1 MVVENVSSDAVRN
14 GTVNAR
20 LDRVK
25 LLRWPW
31 HMANIITVL
40 SKPLRD
46 HLCVVDLK
54 TAWIWCSSQ
63 ERKRRTLWQ
72 WLPKVA
78 VLANMWPFQRG
89 LDRHDGILC
98 ISLHRL
104 DLMPICIIDFF
115 FFFFL
120 QDCEHFKHL
129 NEFIYH
135 HCWSSDDQLCLYL
148 AVAVIFQQ
156 VFIYAVISY
165 KI

>member
-40 SKPLRD
+40 SKPLHD

-63 ERKRRTLWQ
+63 ERKRCTLWQ

-104 DLMPICIIDFF
+104 DLMPMYHWLFLFLFF
-115 FFFFL
+115 AGL
-120 QDCEHFKHL
+120 WALWTSEWINLPSLLEQW
-129 NEFIYH
+129 
-135 HCWSSDDQLCLYL
+135 WSALPVSGCSCNLSASFYLCCDIL
-148 AVAVIFQQ
+148 
-156 VFIYAVISY
+156 
-165 KI
+165 